1 MTEQLTRLED
11 GSVIA
16 RGDAVFEHMDVAG
29 GLCVMASHV
38 SPDKTTGNED
48 SATAIAKEG
57 VAVLAVADG
66 LGGLPAG
73 DAASGALVKTL
84 VATVAAADL
93 KARPMRGAILDAL
106 EKSNNKILKSGLGNA
121 TTVALA
127 EVDGDS
133 LRNYY
138 AGDSQILVI
147 GQRGKIKLQTV
158 AHSPTGYAV
167 ESGYLDEDEA
177 LTHEERHYVDN
188 VVGSAEMSVQM
199 GMPIKLSRFDTVIV
213 ATDGLWDNL
222 YVEEIIEITRKGELL
237 AAGQQLMQAVQ
248 KRIAE
253 PKPDMPSHADDV
265 TFILYRR
272 QQ

>member
-1 MTEQLTRLED
+1 MTEQLTRLTD
-11 GSVIA
+11 GSVVA
-16 RGDAVFEHMDVAG
+16 RGDTVFEHMDVAG
-29 GLCVMASHV
+29 GHCVMASRA
-38 SPDKTTGNED
+38 SPAKTTGNED
-48 SATAIAKEG
+48 SATAIARDG

-84 VATVAAADL
+84 VRAVAGVDL

-106 EKSNNKILKSGLGNA
+106 EKSNDKILKAGLGNA

-177 LTHEERHYVDN
+177 LTHDERHY
-188 VVGSAEMSVQM
+188 
-199 GMPIKLSRFDTVIV
+199 IV

-222 YVEEIIEITRKGELL
+222 YLEEIIEIARKGDLL
-237 AAGQQLMQAVQ
+237 EAGSTLMDAVQ

-253 PKPDMPSHADDV
+253 PKADMPSHADDV

-272 QQ
+272 RS